1 MCESKQDT
9 SKSTFYLLHREVYWS
24 RMLLEIHYYGGTRRL
39 LVIVL
44 QFLGLNHHLAVTSTK
59 FPQNPE
65 LKQRHNCSLLTI
77 IPLCEI

>member
-1 MCESKQDT
+1 
-9 SKSTFYLLHREVYWS
+9 
-24 RMLLEIHYYGGTRRL
+24 MLLEIRDYCGTRRL

-65 LKQRHNCSLLTI
+65 MKQRHNCRLLTSFHYVRFETLTAMLQEI
-77 IPLCEI
+77 HIFSDVMLCH

>member
-1 MCESKQDT
+1 M
-9 SKSTFYLLHREVYWS
+9 F
-24 RMLLEIHYYGGTRRL
+24 LEIRDYCRTRRL

-65 LKQRHNCSLLTI
+65 MKQSHNCKLLTSFHYLTFEI
-77 IPLCEI
+77 LTATLLEIHIFHDVMLCH